1 MARVILLGKTACLN
15 AGRLSRLVRSP
26 EWELVELPDE
36 GDEVALW
43 RELPEARALIG
54 LRWRSGW
61 RELAGG
67 LKLVQAL
74 GAGVDAYEVG
84 EAGGLPS
91 GCALCNVYEH
101 GVPVAEYVVGTMVA
115 LTVRLALADRSLRQ
129 GAWVGSGRLDGET
142 HGELAG
148 RSVGLI
154 GWGSIGREVAHRLR
168 AFDMRVRA
176 VRANPRVDEPGDGD
190 WIGGP
195 ERLDELLEVSD
206 YVVVCCPLT
215 ESTRGM
221 LDRARLARLKR
232 GAFLINVARAEIV
245 DELALYEAL
254 RERRLA
260 GAALDV
266 WYRYPID
273 AGSDPGLDPGR
284 GIFPASL
291 PFGEL
296 ENVIMT
302 PHLSA
307 WTEEMVERRWQ
318 KIAANL
324 DALAEGRPLGNLV
337 CLAD

>member
-1 MARVILLGKTACLN
+1 MK
-15 AGRLSRLVRSP
+15 SP

-36 GDEVALW
+36 DDEAALR
-43 RELPEARALIG
+43 RELPRARALIG
-54 LRWRSGW
+54 LRWRSDW
-61 RELAGG
+61 RELAGD

-74 GAGVDAYEVG
+74 GAGVDAYE
-84 EAGGLPS
+84 EKGLPF

-101 GVPVAEYVVGTMVA
+101 GVPVAEYVVGMMVA
-115 LTVRLALADRSLRQ
+115 LTVRLTLADGGLRQ
-129 GAWVGSGRLDGET
+129 GAWVGSGRLDGQT

-154 GWGSIGREVAHRLR
+154 GWGSIGREVARRLR
-168 AFDMRVRA
+168 SFDMRIRA
-176 VRANPRVDEPGDGD
+176 VRANPRVDEPGDVD

-195 ERLDELLEVSD
+195 ERLDELLGVSD

-221 LDRARLARLKR
+221 LDRARLARFRR

-266 WYRYPID
+266 WYRYPVD
-273 AGSDPGLDPGR
+273 AGLDPDQR
-284 GIFPASL
+284 MLPATL

-324 DALAEGRPLGNLV
+324 DALAEGRPLTNLV

>member
-15 AGRLSRLVRSP
+15 AGRLSHLVKSP

-36 GDEVALW
+36 DDEAALR
-43 RELPEARALIG
+43 RELPGARALIG
-54 LRWRSGW
+54 LRWRSDW
-61 RELAGG
+61 RELAGD

-74 GAGVDAYEVG
+74 GAGVDAYE
-84 EAGGLPS
+84 EKGLPF

-101 GVPVAEYVVGTMVA
+101 GVPVAEYVVGMMVA
-115 LTVRLALADRSLRQ
+115 LTVRLTLADGGLRQ
-129 GAWVGSGRLDGET
+129 GAWVGSGRLDGQT

-154 GWGSIGREVAHRLR
+154 GWGSIGREVARRLR
-168 AFDMRVRA
+168 AFDMRIRA
-176 VRANPRVDEPGDGD
+176 VRANPRVDEPGDVD

-195 ERLDELLEVSD
+195 ERLDELLGVSD

-221 LDRARLARLKR
+221 LDRARLARFRR

-266 WYRYPID
+266 WYRYPVD
-273 AGSDPGLDPGR
+273 AGLDPDQR
-284 GIFPASL
+284 MLPATL

-296 ENVIMT
+296 DNVIMT

-324 DALAEGRPLGNLV
+324 DALAEGRPLTNLV

>member
-36 GDEVALW
+36 SDEAALR
-43 RELPEARALIG
+43 RELPGARALIG

-84 EAGGLPS
+84 GLPS

-101 GVPVAEYVVGTMVA
+101 GVPVAEYVVGMMVA
-115 LTVRLALADRSLRQ
+115 LTVRLALADHSLRQ

-154 GWGSIGREVAHRLR
+154 GWGSIGREVARRLR

-176 VRANPRVDEPGDGD
+176 VRANPCADEPADCD

-195 ERLDELLEVSD
+195 ERLDELLGVSD

-215 ESTRGM
+215 GSTRGM
-221 LDRARLARLKR
+221 LDGARLARMKQ

-245 DELALYEAL
+245 DEPALYEAL

-273 AGSDPGLDPGR
+273 AGLAGLDSGQR
-284 GIFPASL
+284 MLPASL
-291 PFGEL
+291 PFNEL

-307 WTEEMVERRWQ
+307 WTEEMVERRWR

-324 DALAEGRPLGNLV
+324 DALAEGRPLENLV

>member
-1 MARVILLGKTACLN
+1 MARVILFGKTACLN
-15 AGRLSRLVRSP
+15 AGRLSRLLR
-26 EWELVELPDE
+26 EDWELVELPDD
-36 GDEVALW
+36 GDEARLR
-43 RELPEARALIG
+43 RELSMAQAMIG
-54 LRWRSGW
+54 LRWR
-61 RELAGG
+61 REWAEVADG
-67 LKLVQAL
+67 LRLVQAL
-74 GAGVDAYEVG
+74 GAGVDAYEVN
-84 EAGGLPS
+84 GLPA

-101 GVPVAEYVVGTMVA
+101 GVPVAEYVVGVMVA
-115 LTVRLALADRSLRQ
+115 LTVGLAETDCSLRAGHWQ
-129 GAWVGSGRLDGET
+129 GSGRLDGET

-168 AFDMRVRA
+168 TFDMRVRA
-176 VRANPRVDEPGDGD
+176 VRANPRADEPGDCD

-215 ESTRGM
+215 AETRGM
-221 LDRARLARLKR
+221 IGKSGLARMKS

-245 DELALYEAL
+245 DEQALYDSL

-266 WYRYPID
+266 WYRYPPD
-273 AGSDPGLDPGR
+273 AGQQM
-284 GIFPASL
+284 FPATL

-296 ENVIMT
+296 GNVIMT

-307 WTEEMVERRWQ
+307 WTEEMVERRWRR
-318 KIAANL
+318 IAANL
-324 DALAEGRPLGNLV
+324 DAIVTGSPLTNVV
-337 CLAD
+337 CIAT

>member
-1 MARVILLGKTACLN
+1 
-15 AGRLSRLVRSP
+15 
-26 EWELVELPDE
+26 
-36 GDEVALW
+36 
-43 RELPEARALIG
+43 
-54 LRWRSGW
+54 
-61 RELAGG
+61 
-67 LKLVQAL
+67 
-74 GAGVDAYEVG
+74 
-84 EAGGLPS
+84 
-91 GCALCNVYEH
+91 
-101 GVPVAEYVVGTMVA
+101 
-115 LTVRLALADRSLRQ
+115 
-129 GAWVGSGRLDGET
+129 
-142 HGELAG
+142 
-148 RSVGLI
+148 
-154 GWGSIGREVAHRLR
+154 
-168 AFDMRVRA
+168 
-176 VRANPRVDEPGDGD
+176 VRANPRADEPGDCD

-215 ESTRGM
+215 ESTHGM
-221 LDRARLARLKR
+221 LDGARLARLKR

-266 WYRYPID
+266 WYRYPAD
-273 AGSDPGLDPGR
+273 AGQPML
-284 GIFPASL
+284 PASL

-307 WTEEMVERRWQ
+307 WTEEMVERRWK

>member
-1 MARVILLGKTACLN
+1 MAQAM
-15 AGRLSRLVRSP
+15 
-26 EWELVELPDE
+26 
-36 GDEVALW
+36 
-43 RELPEARALIG
+43 IG
-54 LRWRSGW
+54 LRWR
-61 RELAGG
+61 REWAEVADG
-67 LKLVQAL
+67 LRLVQAL
-74 GAGVDAYEVG
+74 GAGVDAYEVN
-84 EAGGLPS
+84 GLPS

-101 GVPVAEYVVGTMVA
+101 GVPVAEYVVGMMVA

-129 GAWVGSGRLDGET
+129 GAWSGSGRLDGET

-148 RSVGLI
+148 RSAGLI
-154 GWGSIGREVAHRLR
+154 GWGSIGREVARRLR

-176 VRANPRVDEPGDGD
+176 VRANPRADEPGDCD

-215 ESTRGM
+215 ESTHGM
-221 LDRARLARLKR
+221 LDGARLARLKR

-266 WYRYPID
+266 WYRYPAD
-273 AGSDPGLDPGR
+273 AGQQML
-284 GIFPASL
+284 PASL

-307 WTEEMVERRWQ
+307 WTEEMVERRWK